1 MRSLRSLLVTGG
13 AGFIGSALVRKLLE
27 RDDLDHL
34 TVLDKFT
41 YAGNR
46 TNLSGPDQDPRFQL
60 VEGDILNRDL
70 VQRILSEH
78 HYTGVMNLA
87 AETHVDRSIARADDF
102 IVTNVA
108 GVSNLLDACRAAH
121 VPLLQCS
128 TDEVYGSTPFPQQY
142 DEFTRLN
149 PSSPYSASK
158 ASADLLVRAAYT
170 TYGQDV
176 VIARCTNNYG
186 PRQHREKLIPTLI
199 YHALRDEALPIYGSG
214 RQIRDW
220 IHVDDCALG
229 LIATFEKGSSSR
241 IFNLGAKCERTNL
254 GIARTILSQLQK
266 PESLITHVADRPGH
280 DIRYALNVR
289 NALIALQWRARIP
302 FRSGFEATVR
312 ELAAELRPSES
323 R

>member
-1 MRSLRSLLVTGG
+1 MRSLRSLLITGG

-27 RDDLDHL
+27 RDDLERL

-46 TNLSGPDQDPRFQL
+46 ANLSGPDQDPRFRL
-60 VEGDILNRDL
+60 IEGDILDRNL
-70 VQRILSEH
+70 VQQILADHQCS
-78 HYTGVMNLA
+78 GLLNLA

-102 IVTNVA
+102 VVTNIA
-108 GVSNLLDACRAAH
+108 GVSNLLDACRAAN

-128 TDEVYGSTPFPQQY
+128 TDEVYGPTPFPQQF
-142 DEFTRLN
+142 DEFARLN

-158 ASADLLVRAAYT
+158 ASADLLVRAAHT
-170 TYGQDV
+170 TYRQDV

-199 YHALRDEALPIYGSG
+199 FHALRDEPLPLYGSG

-220 IHVDDCALG
+220 IHVDDCSLG
-229 LIATFEKGSSSR
+229 LIAAFEKGQANR
-241 IFNLGAKCERTNL
+241 VFNLGAKCERTNL

-266 PESLITHVADRPGH
+266 PESLITHVDDRPGH

-289 NALIALQWRARIP
+289 TALTALQWRARIP

-312 ELAAELRPSES
+312 ELAAELRPT
-323 R
+323 